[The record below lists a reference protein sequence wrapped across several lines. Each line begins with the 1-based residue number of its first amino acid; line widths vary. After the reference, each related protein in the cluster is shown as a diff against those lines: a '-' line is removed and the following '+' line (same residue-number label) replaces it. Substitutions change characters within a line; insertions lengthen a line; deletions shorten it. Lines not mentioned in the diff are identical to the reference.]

1 MKMLTSLK
9 KSNTFIHP
17 SGVHPQGSFL
27 LENTMSF
34 NVNQPMI
41 NIIAPHPHI
50 PSPGTFFVNHLA
62 FMFAFFHSTEL

>member
-17 SGVHPQGSFL
+17 SGFHPQGCL
-27 LENTMSF
+27 LRNNTMSS

-41 NIIAPHPHI
+41 NIIATHPHI

-62 FMFAFFHSTEL
+62 ALFAFFHSTEL